1 MKRRAVVLGLLIAF
15 SWWLSPP
22 LLWAEDIE
30 PTKPVTVHQYRN
42 VTEELMIMLKETMGI
57 LRNLDHAPTAEE
69 KKHLMKMM
77 ARLDDMLKQQQTMT
91 QDLKDQ
97 LDDIRQQQ
105 DEYFRREHIIEQQN
119 YLPK

>member
-1 MKRRAVVLGLLIAF
+1 MKRRAVFLGLLIAM

-22 LLWAEDIE
+22 LWAEINK
-30 PTKPVTVHQYRN
+30 PAKPVTEQQYQN

-57 LRNLDHAPTAEE
+57 LSNLDHAPSAEE

-77 ARLDDMLKQQQTMT
+77 TRLDDMLKQQQTMT

-105 DEYFRREHIIEQQN
+105 DEYFRRERIIEQQN

>member
-1 MKRRAVVLGLLIAF
+1 MKRRAVLLGLLIVF
-15 SWWLSPP
+15 SSWLSPP
-22 LLWAEDIE
+22 LWAEDNK
-30 PTKPVTVHQYRN
+30 TAKPVTEQQYHN

-91 QDLKDQ
+91 QDLKNQ
-97 LDDIRQQQ
+97 LDNIRQLQ
-105 DEYFRREHIIEQQN
+105 DEYFRREQIIEQQN